1 MKNVAPDPRSDTLV
15 ARNGGFRGFME
26 DIGIHV
32 LLEVTLVGIMDRFL
46 KNTVLSMLVGIC
58 IVEGCQLLWR
68 IWRDKEQ
75 NQGAL

>member
-1 MKNVAPDPRSDTLV
+1 MKNVAPDPGSDTLA
-15 ARNGGFRGFME
+15 ARNGGLRGFME

-68 IWRDKEQ
+68 IWRDKGQ
-75 NQGAL
+75 NQRAL